1 MTDEPTA
8 AIDRE
13 NCFLLFATFAGD
25 IVRTSAASGVPAA
38 AILKMCEEEGWHNKL
53 APILALK
60 KSTKP
65 GDLERGLN
73 RALNYVQ
80 AHKMRL
86 IVQRAIHRLTELTQA
101 EFEEQIFAAGLEHA
115 AGFQMIMV
123 PFKGD
128 SDGAIALAGG
138 HIDVHVAVPVSYK
151 NLEEARKVRILAIA
165 DNVRS
170 PLYRNLPT
178 FRENGVD
185 LIIGAFHG
193 VYVPK
198 ATPQAIIIRIA
209 DALDQAMRSKNVQM
223 NYENAG
229 AGLTFLRDAEGKDYL
244 AKQNAT
250 YLSVIE
256 KLGLRVTPSSK

>member
-1 MTDEPTA
+1 MTDEPTT

-101 EFEEQIFAAGLEHA
+101 EFEEQIFAETTDKAGNKSTKLTTR
-115 AGFQMIMV
+115 G
-123 PFKGD
+123 
-128 SDGAIALAGG
+128 LA
-138 HIDVHVAVPVSYK
+138 D
-151 NLEEARKVRILAIA
+151 
-165 DNVRS
+165 
-170 PLYRNLPT
+170 
-178 FRENGVD
+178 
-185 LIIGAFHG
+185 
-193 VYVPK
+193 
-198 ATPQAIIIRIA
+198 
-209 DALDQAMRSKNVQM
+209 
-223 NYENAG
+223 
-229 AGLTFLRDAEGKDYL
+229 
-244 AKQNAT
+244 
-250 YLSVIE
+250 
-256 KLGLRVTPSSK
+256 